1 MSEVANTKRFFL
13 LQKGNQSYANASTIK
28 QSSIPLSVS
37 TRTLNPPTNT
47 TPHTRAYQG
56 DKSILPGWKGTK
68 PNPRRKITK
77 HRKAKQQE
85 RPVLLDRVQ
94 ARTQP
99 AIRFEK
105 GTETVTVHP
114 VTCAVMPICWLG
126 WFLAFPCIPLFSL
139 FPSFVVHST
148 ISIRFLSS
156 LSIYPRVT
164 PEAQWINWT
173 KGTRGEKDGGC
184 CVGRANA
191 LRTCPPDP
199 RKNVIVKIIQDVSS
213 SLSTLLFSLPVSW
226 VLFFSYFPS
235 AFSLCVGQC
244 WSSTGSRR

>member
-1 MSEVANTKRFFL
+1 MHQLSSSHLFRFQL
-13 LQKGNQSYANASTIK
+13 AREL
-28 QSSIPLSVS
+28 
-37 TRTLNPPTNT
+37 
-47 TPHTRAYQG
+47 
-56 DKSILPGWKGTK
+56 SILLRIPYHIRAHTKATNPFFPVEKEQNQIPGEKSRNIERLSSK
-68 PNPRRKITK
+68 
-77 HRKAKQQE
+77 E

-126 WFLAFPCIPLFSL
+126 WFLAFPRIPLFSL

-213 SLSTLLFSLPVSW
+213 SLSTLLFSLPVSR

-235 AFSLCVGQC
+235 AFSFCVGQC